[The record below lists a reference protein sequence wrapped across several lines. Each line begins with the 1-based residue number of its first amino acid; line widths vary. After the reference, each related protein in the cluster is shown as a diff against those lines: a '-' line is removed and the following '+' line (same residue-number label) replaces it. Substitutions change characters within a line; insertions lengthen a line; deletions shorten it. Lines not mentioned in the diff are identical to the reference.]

1 MTLEVG
7 NHQYTIEE
15 LEAMNIPETDQF
27 LLFGAPISEIKKVR
41 KSITTW
47 IKLESIFK
55 K

>member
-7 NHQYTIEE
+7 QYQYTIEE
-15 LEAMNIPETDQF
+15 LEVMNIPETDQF
-27 LLFGAPISEIKKVR
+27 LLFGAPLSEIKKVR

-47 IKLESIFK
+47 VKVESIFK